1 VPLVQPY
8 FTDPVDEAT
17 LVTAIND
24 VIASVKNGA
33 YYSYSYILGA
43 TSDACEGH
51 MRNPHVVAHADG
63 FITKSTKPPFTDKCG
78 LCL

>member
-33 YYSYSYILGA
+33 HYSYSYTLGQPA
-43 TSDACEGH
+43 MHVKTACVTRMWSR
-51 MRNPHVVAHADG
+51 MRTG
-63 FITKSTKPPFTDKCG
+63 S
-78 LCL
+78 

>member
-33 YYSYSYILGA
+33 HYSYSYTLGA

-51 MRNPHVVAHADG
+51 MRTG
-63 FITKSTKPPFTDKCG
+63 S
-78 LCL
+78 